1 MSETVSLK
9 DLRSTRALA
18 RRVAKTLSG
27 RAVLLL
33 SGDLGAGKTTFVR
46 YLAGFLG
53 IDPSWV
59 SSPSFTLIQ
68 PYPAGG
74 AGYGL
79 VHVDLYRLKGIEDLE
94 ALGLEE
100 LWASGDLIVVE
111 WPQLLEEAGIP
122 TGRSIH
128 RIAFQVSPD
137 GSRTAH
143 WAEPSPG
150 SFS

>member
-1 MSETVSLK
+1 MSETVPLK

-27 RAVLLL
+27 RAALLL
-33 SGDLGAGKTTFVR
+33 SGGLGVGKTTFVR

-68 PYPAGG
+68 PYPAGDSG
-74 AGYGL
+74 IGV

-111 WPQLLEEAGIP
+111 WPQLLEEAGLP
-122 TGRSIH
+122 SGRAIH
-128 RIAFQVSPD
+128 RIVFEVSRD
-137 GSRTAH
+137 GSRHAK
-143 WAEPSPG
+143 WNRP
-150 SFS
+150 

>member
-1 MSETVSLK
+1 MSESIPLK

-18 RRVAKTLSG
+18 LRVAKAVSG
-27 RAVLLL
+27 RHALLL

-74 AGYGL
+74 AGFGL
-79 VHVDLYRLKGIEDLE
+79 VHVDLYRLKGTDDLE
-94 ALGLEE
+94 ALGLDE
-100 LWASGDLIVVE
+100 LWASGDLIAIE
-111 WPQLLEEAGIP
+111 WPQLLEEAGLP
-122 TGRSIH
+122 AGRPIH
-128 RIAFQVSPD
+128 RIAFEVD
-137 GSRTAH
+137 GDGKRRVI
-143 WAEPSPG
+143 WNRP
-150 SFS
+150 